1 MEVQK
6 PRKLNWQWVLIP
18 DSAKSTV
25 CFFFPLTAQLPNQDE
40 SCDDQT
46 HLVTTRHILV
56 PHRHK
61 FCVLLYTV

>member
-40 SCDDQT
+40 SSDDQT
-46 HLVTTRHILV
+46 HLGAAQTQILCLII
-56 PHRHK
+56 HGSNM
-61 FCVLLYTV
+61 